1 MNILELKTLIDS
13 DSSNDAKTDEEVL
26 SWANTPTIAKE
37 HRSLSGSDI
46 LDVTD
51 GTEFASKTAAEK
63 NIWLAICAVD
73 KVTVANGSVLVKVT
87 QDTFGASTTLNNL
100 KALRE
105 FTSSPAS
112 DAGLGKVRLGH
123 IEQARAI

>member
-1 MNILELKTLIDS
+1 MNIIQLKTLIDS
-13 DSSNDAKTDEEVL
+13 DEANAAKTDEEVL

-37 HRSLSGSDI
+37 HRTLTGSDI

-51 GTEFASKTAAEK
+51 GTEFASKTAGQQ

-87 QDTFGASTTLNNL
+87 QDTFGQSTTLNNL

-105 FTSSPAS
+105 FTNSPAA

-123 IEQARAI
+123 IEQARAL